1 MRFMLCARDRANG
14 TVTLVSERSFLNR
27 REAVE
32 AISEVRDFSHLAGA
46 DIFIVDLESAT
57 PVAVVSVA
65 SQDQG
70 AEVLAEDAGYDPSA
84 DAAVAAEEASFE
96 DGADAESQG
105 QAETEDVLEEE
116 LDQWAART
124 VEVGMVQ
131 IDIEAWTCEDCIYI
145 ATCAKTGTLRPAE
158 CGAFQWRA

>member
-14 TVTLVSERSFLNR
+14 TVKLVSERSFLNR

-32 AISEVRDFSHLAGA
+32 AISVMRDFSHVAGA

-57 PVAVVSVA
+57 PVAVVSVVPER
-65 SQDQG
+65 QG
-70 AEVLAEDAGYDPSA
+70 LEAPADHTGYDPSA
-84 DAAVAAEEASFE
+84 DAAVSAEEASFE
-96 DGADAESQG
+96 EGADAETLD
-105 QAETEDVLEEE
+105 QAPIEEVLEEE
-116 LDQWAART
+116 LDSWAART